1 MDKGLNGEF
10 VPKLKLNKDGSV
22 SKTCTSFASAED
34 FSLIFDYIEKLMK
47 GTGKEMVSGDIAAV
61 PLDGR
66 DSPACKYCDYA
77 AVCGREN
84 APVKRVPDL
93 KNEEVLKLMGE
104 ETANGI

>member
-1 MDKGLNGEF
+1 
-10 VPKLKLNKDGSV
+10 
-22 SKTCTSFASAED
+22 
-34 FSLIFDYIEKLMK
+34 MK

>member
-1 MDKGLNGEF
+1 MKK
-10 VPKLKLNKDGSV
+10 KLFGNNIK
-22 SKTCTSFASAED
+22 
-34 FSLIFDYIEKLMK
+34 
-47 GTGKEMVSGDIAAV
+47 
-61 PLDGR
+61 
-66 DSPACKYCDYA
+66 PACKYCDYA

>member
-1 MDKGLNGEF
+1 MRTEY
-10 VPKLKLNKDGSV
+10 LKHF
-22 SKTCTSFASAED
+22 TEQFAYPAE
-34 FSLIFDYIEKLMK
+34 
-47 GTGKEMVSGDIAAV
+47 A
-61 PLDGR
+61 R
-66 DSPACKYCDYA
+66 DSLLRDYA